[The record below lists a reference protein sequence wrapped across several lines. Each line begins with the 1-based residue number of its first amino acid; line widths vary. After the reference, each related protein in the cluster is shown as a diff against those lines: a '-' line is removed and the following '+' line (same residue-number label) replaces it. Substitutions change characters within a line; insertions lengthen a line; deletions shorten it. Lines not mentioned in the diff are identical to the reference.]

1 MELSEELVKQVRL
14 LVALGKLSNRQVLE
28 RLRKDIESDPVSTKI
43 FDLCEKE
50 TSISNLAK
58 ELVESNITSERT
70 LARRISELTDLGILT
85 QTKRGIYSRSG
96 ILD

>member
-1 MELSEELVKQVRL
+1 MEFSEELVKQVRL

-28 RLRKDIESDPVSTKI
+28 RLRKDIESDPVSAKI

-70 LARRISELTDLGILT
+70 LARRISELTDLGILA